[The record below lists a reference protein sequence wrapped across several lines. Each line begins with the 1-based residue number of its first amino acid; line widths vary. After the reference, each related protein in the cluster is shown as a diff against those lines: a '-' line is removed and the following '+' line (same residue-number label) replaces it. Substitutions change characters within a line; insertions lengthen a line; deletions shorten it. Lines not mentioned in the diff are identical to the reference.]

1 MFTFWVVQQEKQMN
15 DLVKYRVH
23 DELLTTQGGESA
35 IMWRVGILSCSDRGA
50 RGERE
55 DKSKDLIA
63 RIVSD
68 HFSGEVVAYTCVPD
82 EVEVIKETLLEMIN
96 QDAVDLIITTGGTGL
111 SPRDVTPEAT
121 LQVLD
126 RVIPGLAEEM
136 RRKAMEHSKDALF
149 TRAVIG
155 TRKRTLI
162 VNLPGSPK
170 PAEICLTGIVE
181 HLEMAMIL
189 LKGKN

>member
-1 MFTFWVVQQEKQMN
+1 MAT
-15 DLVKYRVH
+15 
-23 DELLTTQGGESA
+23 
-35 IMWRVGILSCSDRGA
+35 MWRVGILSCSDRGA

-55 DKSKDLIA
+55 DLSKDLIA
-63 RIVSD
+63 QIVSH
-68 HFSGEVVAYTCVPD
+68 HFDGEVVAYTCVPD
-82 EVEVIKETLLEMIN
+82 ELDIIKETMLEMIGF
-96 QDAVDLIITTGGTGL
+96 DETDLIITTGGTGL

-121 LQVLD
+121 MEVVD
-126 RVIPGLAEEM
+126 RIIPGLAEEM

-155 TRKRTLI
+155 TRKSTLI

-170 PAEICLTGIVE
+170 PAEICLTSIVE

-189 LKGKN
+189 LRGKN

>member
-1 MFTFWVVQQEKQMN
+1 
-15 DLVKYRVH
+15 
-23 DELLTTQGGESA
+23 
-35 IMWRVGILSCSDRGA
+35 MWRVGILSCSDRGA

-63 RIVSD
+63 QLVAH
-68 HFSGEVVAYTCVPD
+68 HFDGEVVAYACVPD
-82 EVEVIKETLLEMIN
+82 EIDVIKETMMEMISQN
-96 QDAVDLIITTGGTGL
+96 IDLIITTGGTGL

-121 LQVLD
+121 LQVID

-155 TRKRTLI
+155 TRKRAMI

-170 PAEICLTGIVE
+170 PAEICLTAIVE
-181 HLEMAMIL
+181 YLEMAMIL

>member
-1 MFTFWVVQQEKQMN
+1 
-15 DLVKYRVH
+15 
-23 DELLTTQGGESA
+23 
-35 IMWRVGILSCSDRGA
+35 MWRVGILSCSDRGA

-63 RIVSD
+63 QIVSD
-68 HFSGEVVAYTCVPD
+68 HFGGKLVAYTCVPD
-82 EVEVIKETLLEMIN
+82 EVEVIRETLMEMVN
-96 QDAVDLIITTGGTGL
+96 QNIDLIITTGGTGL

-121 LQVLD
+121 LQVID
-126 RVIPGLAEEM
+126 RVIPGLSEEM
-136 RRKAMEHSKDALF
+136 RRKAMEHAKDALF

-170 PAEICLTGIVE
+170 PAEVCLTSIVE

>member
-1 MFTFWVVQQEKQMN
+1 
-15 DLVKYRVH
+15 
-23 DELLTTQGGESA
+23 
-35 IMWRVGILSCSDRGA
+35 MWRVGILSCSDRGA

-55 DKSKDLIA
+55 DLSKDLIA
-63 RIVSD
+63 QIVAN
-68 HFSGEVVAYTCVPD
+68 HFDGEVVAYTCVPD
-82 EVEVIKETLLEMIN
+82 EIEMIKESMLEMIN
-96 QDAVDLIITTGGTGL
+96 NRVDLIITTGGTGL

-121 LQVLD
+121 QQVID

-155 TRKRTLI
+155 TRSRTLI
-162 VNLPGSPK
+162 MNLPGSPK